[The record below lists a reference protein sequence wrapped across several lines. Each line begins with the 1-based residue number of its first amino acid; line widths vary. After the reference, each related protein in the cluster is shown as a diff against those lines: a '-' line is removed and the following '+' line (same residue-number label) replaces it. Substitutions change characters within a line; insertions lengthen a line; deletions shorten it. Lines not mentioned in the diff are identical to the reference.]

1 MGQTPSKTSPGPS
14 GARGLQ
20 GITGPA
26 GPAGETGPIGP
37 QGLSGA
43 KGTWNDFSVAEKA
56 EFTNRLSNDTAFR
69 SAVVLEI
76 SKNTEMRNSI
86 REAMKSD
93 PELKTAIQNALKA
106 DMTFVASVKGDKGD
120 RGDSGGITEDNKKNM
135 VWCADGVCRSKGHTF
150 AVETSPA
157 ASDNK
162 LYLTNEWQSKP
173 DSVLN
178 ASEISNDTKD
188 RKKLMIVGNRSGGG
202 VREVGIWDNLT
213 VAKQT
218 TTDTLVVGEW
228 TIKANTHG
236 LGFYHQN
243 EVKGIVARNGDIW
256 EGKNKRWLSN
266 AVDTQKV
273 YHVKAQDRV
282 NDTFVNW
289 DYLTKNNSFTGD
301 KGATATFSKDKGG
314 WQKFKFEL

>member
-1 MGQTPSKTSPGPS
+1 
-14 GARGLQ
+14 
-20 GITGPA
+20 
-26 GPAGETGPIGP
+26 
-37 QGLSGA
+37 
-43 KGTWNDFSVAEKA
+43 
-56 EFTNRLSNDTAFR
+56 
-69 SAVVLEI
+69 
-76 SKNTEMRNSI
+76 MRNSI

-106 DMTFVASVKGDKGD
+106 DMTFVASVKGVKGDKGD

-282 NDTFVNW
+282 DGDRQGW
-289 DYLTKNNSFTGD
+289 DYLSKTNVWTGD